1 MMKLFKDWKIRR
13 KILFGFLVIITIF
26 VVYGMNIYMVMNR
39 INDKVIPL
47 IRNIDNVH
55 KITLEMRRNEK
66 DFLIR
71 KCEDLE
77 FYKTGKNEYI
87 DKFELNFKQLKDTI
101 NLIKKDKMILSNEED
116 IKNLNEIL
124 LLSQQ
129 YHDKFIQLVDKA
141 KTRGFND
148 YGLIGNLR
156 KASHDIEEFM
166 KNSPNNRELKILLLQ
181 IRREEKDY
189 FLRKDLQ
196 YASNLEKR
204 VSEFKTVLMDLNYNQ
219 KAKLNINLLIEEY
232 KTSFDNVVSIDGDI
246 GFKKNEGLVK
256 DYREK
261 VHSLEPLINEVHKNI
276 IDKIDENTKKEI
288 RKIIISIITINS
300 IAIIVSFYIA
310 SLLTKPIKNMLNRT
324 RLIALGD
331 LTQEIKVDS
340 RDEIGDLAYS
350 LRKMQKSLKNLIGN
364 INNTSDN
371 VTASSKQLSI
381 VSEENAQ
388 MSQQIAQAMEDLA
401 IGVNSQREYIENTN
415 EIIVNFMDKI
425 NMVNENSHK
434 MDILS
439 NDVSIQANLGK
450 DVINTATNQMD
461 KINITTSTASI
472 EIKELNQKFEKVDK
486 ILGVMSNISKQTNLL
501 ALNAAIES
509 ARAGENGR
517 GFAVVAEEI
526 RKLSEQSQN
535 SSEEIH
541 NLINDLQ
548 NGMSIVVTSI
558 EDTTIEVDRG
568 KKIINKTEDAFE
580 KILESIKETTQKIKE
595 VSCGIEEMRES
606 GEQATESV
614 EKIVTIMNGF
624 ESNIQEVSASAEEGT
639 ASIEEIAAT
648 SDELAKMA
656 EDLNS
661 LVHNFKL

>member
-1 MMKLFKDWKIRR
+1 
-13 KILFGFLVIITIF
+13 
-26 VVYGMNIYMVMNR
+26 
-39 INDKVIPL
+39 
-47 IRNIDNVH
+47 
-55 KITLEMRRNEK
+55 
-66 DFLIR
+66 
-71 KCEDLE
+71 
-77 FYKTGKNEYI
+77 
-87 DKFELNFKQLKDTI
+87 
-101 NLIKKDKMILSNEED
+101 
-116 IKNLNEIL
+116 
-124 LLSQQ
+124 
-129 YHDKFIQLVDKA
+129 
-141 KTRGFND
+141 
-148 YGLIGNLR
+148 
-156 KASHDIEEFM
+156 
-166 KNSPNNRELKILLLQ
+166 
-181 IRREEKDY
+181 
-189 FLRKDLQ
+189 
-196 YASNLEKR
+196 
-204 VSEFKTVLMDLNYNQ
+204 
-219 KAKLNINLLIEEY
+219 
-232 KTSFDNVVSIDGDI
+232 
-246 GFKKNEGLVK
+246 
-256 DYREK
+256 
-261 VHSLEPLINEVHKNI
+261 
-276 IDKIDENTKKEI
+276 
-288 RKIIISIITINS
+288 
-300 IAIIVSFYIA
+300 
-310 SLLTKPIKNMLNRT
+310 
-324 RLIALGD
+324 
-331 LTQEIKVDS
+331 
-340 RDEIGDLAYS
+340 
-350 LRKMQKSLKNLIGN
+350 
-364 INNTSDN
+364 
-371 VTASSKQLSI
+371 
-381 VSEENAQ
+381 
-388 MSQQIAQAMEDLA
+388 MEDLA